1 MRKNKKSMS
10 QMKHFGLILT
20 LLTFFTT
27 SNAQDVVS
35 VIEGKQVK
43 VTEAAETKAEYD
55 AVIAPYRSQVN
66 RDLDKILAYN
76 PVILDKSKGQWQ
88 TNIGDLMAT
97 ITFEKGN
104 KVFEER
110 TKKKVDVCILNH
122 GGLRAMIGQGNITAR
137 NAFEVMP
144 FENAAVVIEI
154 EGKYLVD
161 FVTYFIKEKKPH
173 PIAGLTFT
181 ITASGVAKD
190 IKVQNE
196 PIVLDKVYNLVTND
210 YLASGGDKMEFLKK
224 STKTHVLDYKLRDMI
239 IDYFID
245 VDIIKVPTE
254 IKVTQE

>member
-1 MRKNKKSMS
+1 MGKNKKSMS
-10 QMKHFGLILT
+10 QMKNFGLILT

-43 VTEAAETKAEYD
+43 VTDAAETKAEYD

-76 PVILDKSKGQWQ
+76 PSVLDKSKGQWQ
-88 TNIGDLMAT
+88 SNIGDLLAL

-122 GGLRAMIGQGNITAR
+122 GGIRAMIGQGNVTAR

-154 EGKYLVD
+154 EGKYLVE
-161 FVTYFIKEKKPH
+161 FVNYFIKEKKPH
-173 PIAGLTFT
+173 PIAGMTFT
-181 ITASGVAKD
+181 ITANGTPKD
-190 IKVQNE
+190 IKVNNE

-210 YLASGGDKMEFLKK
+210 YLASGGDKMEFFKK
-224 STKTHVLDYKLRDMI
+224 SIKTHILDYKLRDMI
-239 IDYFID
+239 IDYFND
-245 VDIIKVPTE
+245 VDIIKVPTD

>member
-1 MRKNKKSMS
+1 
-10 QMKHFGLILT
+10 MKHFGLILT

-27 SNAQDVVS
+27 SYAQDVVS

-43 VTEAAETKAEYD
+43 VTEAAENKAEYD
-55 AVIAPYRSQVN
+55 AVIAPYRTQIN

-76 PVILDKSKGQWQ
+76 PTILDKTKGQWQ
-88 TNIGDLMAT
+88 SNIGDLLANVT
-97 ITFEKGN
+97 LEKGN

-110 TKKKVDVCILNH
+110 TKKKVDLCILNH
-122 GGLRAMIGQGNITAR
+122 GGIRAMIGQGNVTAR

-181 ITASGVAKD
+181 ITANGTSKD
-190 IKVQNE
+190 IKINKE

-224 STKTHVLDYKLRDMI
+224 STKTHLLDYKLRDML
-239 IDYFID
+239 IDYFND
-245 VDIIKVPTE
+245 VEIIKVPSE
-254 IKVTQE
+254 IKVIQE

>member
-1 MRKNKKSMS
+1 
-10 QMKHFGLILT
+10 MKHFGLILT
-20 LLTFFTT
+20 LLTFFAT
-27 SNAQDVVS
+27 SYAQDVVS

-55 AVIAPYRSQVN
+55 AAIAPYRSQIN

-76 PVILDKSKGQWQ
+76 PTILDKTKGQWQ
-88 TNIGDLMAT
+88 SNIGDLLANV
-97 ITFEKGN
+97 TFEKGN

-110 TKKKVDVCILNH
+110 TKKKVDLCILNH
-122 GGLRAMIGQGNITAR
+122 GGIRAMIGQGNVTAR

-154 EGKYLVD
+154 EGKYLVE

-181 ITASGVAKD
+181 IAAGTAKD
-190 IKVQNE
+190 IKVNKE
-196 PIVLDKVYNLVTND
+196 PIALDKVYNLVTND

-224 STKTHVLDYKLRDMI
+224 STKTHLLDYKLRDML

-245 VDIIKVPTE
+245 VDIIKVPSE
-254 IKVTQE
+254 IKVIQE